1 MMKKKSK
8 SASERIFERAYSKR
22 MREQYQK
29 ALIKYPDLKHLSV
42 KLVVLA
48 YKFREE
54 LLREYASE
62 HTSELANARC
72 NIKMGGCGYSQKLEI
87 PEDLPGF
94 SFDRECIV
102 CFRKR
107 KGLFICPDCWQLLRL
122 ALEIKGEKTRY
133 GWEGWGVEMNLDLSN
148 VVRLLREN
156 PESEKLLI
164 QNIEQREIW

>member
-1 MMKKKSK
+1 MKTKAKR
-8 SASERIFERAYSKR
+8 ASERLFERTYSPR
-22 MREQYQK
+22 TREQYQK

-54 LLREYASE
+54 LIQEYAIE

-72 NIKMGGCGYSQKLEI
+72 NMKLGGYNNKHEI
-87 PEDLPGF
+87 PEDLPSF

-102 CFRKR
+102 CWRVR
-107 KGLFICPDCWQLLRL
+107 KGLFICPECWQLFRL
-122 ALEIKGEKTRY
+122 ALEIKGEKMRQ

-148 VVRLLREN
+148 VVRLLKEN
-156 PESEKLLI
+156 PESEKLLM